1 MKEPNGWW
9 LLKSE
14 YFRDLIFSYSSGF
27 LIVCSESDCVRVL
40 TLSNVIV
47 VAWVAVDLILL
58 IPSSTN
64 VPQSLAI
71 SPEELKLRIYVA
83 MAVMPA
89 SMTINLINDFILR

>member
-1 MKEPNGWW
+1 MK
-9 LLKSE
+9 K
-14 YFRDLIFSYSSGF
+14 IFISM
-27 LIVCSESDCVRVL
+27 
-40 TLSNVIV
+40 
-47 VAWVAVDLILL
+47 AMVAVDLILL